1 MDVRM
6 HLNAVCTIS
15 LSVALGDSSH
25 LRVNCTAAF
34 FVVTSMSMYDASRTT
49 PPCASRTW
57 KM

>member
-1 MDVRM
+1 M